1 MLEPQAKKTSRD
13 IVRDTFTPPRVGL
26 VSWALAAIFMGTIGV
41 ASYQF
46 GTSSLGST
54 DAVQRDPTGV
64 ALPLASDVETTASV
78 NQRQPVAVFN
88 GAQPNL
94 QASGAPLEK
103 SQIEVLQLEVVG
115 LRRRLTAL
123 AEQNLAYSRRIAALE
138 KEVATAKL
146 SEASTPTDVEDLA
159 ARPAAEP
166 RPGVVITTQAP
177 ETMVRRP
184 KADVASPESPKEP
197 APVAAVETRQAPE
210 KDPPRKIAL
219 TQPTLTQDTQPV
231 QDIEE
236 QGPVRIVTLP
246 QPDSAPVT
254 TGSIPSAS
262 GQSLPDFD
270 DTPTRSTLTPTVITP
285 SVPAGQIQNGEDSQ
299 IKRSD
304 FGAVIGHYRSRAAA
318 AKAWADFKEQNEER
332 MRDLR
337 PLLMERQVPDG
348 GIALLVGPF
357 ANAADAAVACLH
369 LLDVTELCRPALF
382 AGDPLVTAA
391 RFRDTAF

>member
-1 MLEPQAKKTSRD
+1 LLEPQAKKTSRD

-46 GTSSLGST
+46 GTSSFGST

-78 NQRQPVAVFN
+78 GGRQPVAVFN
-88 GAQPNL
+88 GAQTNL

-138 KEVATAKL
+138 KEVAMAKL

-166 RPGVVITTQAP
+166 RPGVVITTQSP
-177 ETMVRRP
+177 ETMVRGP
-184 KADVASPESPKEP
+184 KVDVASPESAKEP
-197 APVAAVETRQAPE
+197 PPVVAVETTQAPE

-219 TQPTLTQDTQPV
+219 TQPALTQDTQPV

-236 QGPVRIVTLP
+236 QEPVRIVTLP

-254 TGSIPSAS
+254 TGSIPPTS

-270 DTPTRSTLTPTVITP
+270 DTPTRSTLAPTVITP